1 MHRPGDSDIASG
13 NSDLPP
19 EIVTFANL
27 FAHPGVD
34 DLPRPHAGI
43 RRTGSGALMDWR
55 GGGFSAYDLVHGVI
69 TAKAT
74 ARVVIAQVVMRSR
87 DSLDGP

>member
-1 MHRPGDSDIASG
+1 
-13 NSDLPP
+13 
-19 EIVTFANL
+19 
-27 FAHPGVD
+27 
-34 DLPRPHAGI
+34 
-43 RRTGSGALMDWR
+43 MDWR

-74 ARVVIAQVVMRSR
+74 AQVVIAQVVMRSR

>member
-1 MHRPGDSDIASG
+1 MSMVMRIALKG
-13 NSDLPP
+13 K
-19 EIVTFANL
+19 
-27 FAHPGVD
+27 H
-34 DLPRPHAGI
+34 RPHAGI
-43 RRTGSGALMDWR
+43 RRTGSGALTDWR

-74 ARVVIAQVVMRSR
+74 ARVVIAQVVMTSR

>member
-1 MHRPGDSDIASG
+1 MMCILMRIAQEG
-13 NSDLPP
+13 K
-19 EIVTFANL
+19 
-27 FAHPGVD
+27 H
-34 DLPRPHAGI
+34 PHAGI

>member
-1 MHRPGDSDIASG
+1 VLSAFAQRGAKA
-13 NSDLPP
+13 DLRL
-19 EIVTFANL
+19 L
-27 FAHPGVD
+27 F
-34 DLPRPHAGI
+34 PHAGI
-43 RRTGSGALMDWR
+43 RRTGPGGFMDWR

-74 ARVVIAQVVMRSR
+74 APVIIAQVVMKSR